1 MWAGAHPWNYVHRVC
16 SREPTVSP
24 LLCGEAMHA
33 FVTVVT
39 NSEVK
44 LFPGLGPLALLRKKV
59 AVYVICPFL
68 NVLRVFYVCVC
79 VFSNLLI

>member
-1 MWAGAHPWNYVHRVC
+1 
-16 SREPTVSP
+16 
-24 LLCGEAMHA
+24 MHA

-79 VFSNLLI
+79 FFSNLLI